1 MPSKPR
7 RTAHLQTEELQT
19 AQLQP
24 AHLQPGDLRATAQLL
39 TDGTRGLTRLVEGVH
54 GAVLGGMGLPLRQ
67 GRTRGITGL
76 VYRSIEE
83 ITGWVGRG
91 TARALAQWD
100 TLQDPVAQPESAQ
113 RAAALAAL
121 NGVMG
126 DRLQAQGN
134 PLATRMRLWLNGPRL
149 DGQWLDLQQ
158 PTQLQHQALL
168 AAKPTLLVVLHGLC
182 MNELQWTSQVNG
194 ARFNHAQALG
204 AALDAS
210 VVLVRY
216 NSGLHVADNGCQL
229 AAALQALQAQ
239 WSQPWQRLVLLG
251 HSMGGLVARSAV
263 AVAEQQQMPWRS
275 ALRQMVFLGT
285 PHHGAPLERAGHW
298 LHALLG
304 RTPYSAPFVALAR
317 LRSAGITDLRYGNVC
332 AADGQTRERFAP
344 GPDPR
349 QPLPLPEG
357 VDCYAVAACT
367 AARRSRLA
375 ERLLGDGL
383 VPLHSALGQH
393 AQPQH
398 HLHFAPAQQAVFYRT
413 GHLQLLASPHVQ
425 AQLLQWLAPAADNK
439 KAPAN

>member
-7 RTAHLQTEELQT
+7 RPDHPKADHLQRT
-19 AQLQP
+19 
-24 AHLQPGDLRATAQLL
+24 HLQPGDLRATAQLL
-39 TDGTRGLTRLVEGVH
+39 TEGARGLTRLVEGVH
-54 GAVLGGMGLPLRQ
+54 GAVLRGVGLPSRQ

-83 ITGWVGRG
+83 ITGWVGQG
-91 TARALAQWD
+91 TERALAHWD

-121 NGVMG
+121 NGVLG

-134 PLATRMRLWLNGPRL
+134 PLASRMGLCCN
-149 DGQWLDLQQ
+149 GQWLDLQQ
-158 PTQLQHQALL
+158 ATLPPLHVP
-168 AAKPTLLVVLHGLC
+168 AAKPTLLVLHGLC
-182 MNELQWTSQVNG
+182 MNELQWTRQVDG
-194 ARFNHAQALG
+194 RSFNHAQALG
-204 AALDAS
+204 DALNAS
-210 VVLVRY
+210 VIYVRY
-216 NSGLHVADNGCQL
+216 NSGLHVADNGRQL
-229 AAALQALQAQ
+229 AAALQALQAR
-239 WSQPWQRLVLLG
+239 WPQPWQRLVLLG

-263 AVAEQQQMPWRS
+263 AVAEQQHMPWRN

-304 RTPYSAPFVALAR
+304 RTPYSAPFAALAR

-332 AADGQTRERFAP
+332 AADTQVRERFA
-344 GPDPR
+344 DEDDTR
-349 QPLPLPEG
+349 QVLPLPEG
-357 VDCYAVAACT
+357 VKCYAVAACT

-393 AQPQH
+393 DQP
-398 HLHFAPAQQAVFYRT
+398 LRNLRFAPAQQAVFYRT
-413 GHLQLLASPHVQ
+413 GHLQLLASPAVQ
-425 AQLLQWLAPAADNK
+425 AQLLHWLAPGAGHE
-439 KAPAN
+439 KAP